1 MPKTRPSIPLNDGV
15 LSTLRAGVE
24 VSCEPPGVDA
34 RQLLVLLVCG
44 KVGGSNADS
53 FPDTV
58 PPTTWRHRPTDR
70 SVIDGKTNDHADI
83 LQHHR
88 GLMTRKVECVGLRTP
103 LVHKSHQHGGVHH
116 QQIAGDEL
124 SKRQE
129 PRTSYERCVL
139 LIPHQGAMHADH
151 ERGQ

>member
-70 SVIDGKTNDHADI
+70 SVIDGKTNDHAGV

-88 GLMTRKVECVGLRTP
+88 GLATRKVERVGLRMP
-103 LVHKSHQHGGVHH
+103 LVHKSHQRGGVHH
-116 QQIAGDEL
+116 QQIACDEL

-129 PRTSYERCVL
+129 PRTL
-139 LIPHQGAMHADH
+139 
-151 ERGQ
+151 